1 MTVKNILSSLTPEEL
16 AAAQK
21 AAILRQYAYVD
32 QDDEPSSAQYGDGS
46 SRLGAL
52 ATKEEK
58 AAEERRKLIEQALK
72 LDSKKKKYR
81 KQQEGRS
88 LPNLSRQ
95 LSSAVDLLAPNL
107 NAAKVAYAAQ
117 MQREAARSQAKDKK
131 DRDRAA
137 LEKQKRVSITLQ

>member
-1 MTVKNILSSLTPEEL
+1 MPTNTQDLFNSISEEWEQRKAVVPSSEEDESDKDGRYADDSVLTCIDNDGGLTVKNILSSLTPEEL

-32 QDDEPSSAQYGDGS
+32 QDDDPSSAQYGDGS

-58 AAEERRKLIEQALK
+58 AAEDRRKLIEQALK

-81 KQQEGRS
+81 KQQEGS
-88 LPNLSRQ
+88 FI
-95 LSSAVDLLAPNL
+95 VDGC
-107 NAAKVAYAAQ
+107 
-117 MQREAARSQAKDKK
+117 
-131 DRDRAA
+131 
-137 LEKQKRVSITLQ
+137 